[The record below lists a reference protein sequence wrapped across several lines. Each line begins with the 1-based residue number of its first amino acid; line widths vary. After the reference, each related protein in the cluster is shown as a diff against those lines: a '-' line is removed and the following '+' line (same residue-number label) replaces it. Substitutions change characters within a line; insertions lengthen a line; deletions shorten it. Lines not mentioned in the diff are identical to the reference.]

1 MKKRKD
7 DMRAAEAIS
16 YLANLGDT
24 LTAKELIFVN
34 AIFYK
39 QRGNYSEEQYLDII
53 QASLETLYDW
63 REEGITDE
71 ELFNKMENNVKV
83 KVPVSVKEGVSIHR
97 IEKDYPLEEN
107 LNADKEL
114 KEILELFD
122 TGLADKEM
130 NNLTDKT
137 KNEIFLEVIKG
148 IDKNE
153 VATKYSISL
162 ENVETIYTERL
173 AIVTSIKS
181 VNGKV
186 YVDGEE
192 NYSTKLDNKIADIR
206 EKIYG

>member
-16 YLANLGDT
+16 YLAKLGDT

-63 REEGITDE
+63 REEGINDE
-71 ELFNKMENNVKV
+71 QLFNKMENNVKV
-83 KVPVSVKEGVSIHR
+83 KVPITVKEGMSIHR
-97 IEKDYPLEEN
+97 VEKDYPLETKI
-107 LNADKEL
+107 NADKEL

-122 TGLADKEM
+122 TGLVDQEM
-130 NNLTDKT
+130 NLSEEI
-137 KNEIFLEVIKG
+137 KNEIFLSVVKEF
-148 IDKNE
+148 DKNE
-153 VATKYSISL
+153 IAKTYGIT
-162 ENVETIYTERL
+162 VEMVEKIYTERL
-173 AIVTSIKS
+173 AIVTSIKV

-186 YVDGEE
+186 FVDGEE
-192 NYSTKLDNKIADIR
+192 NYSKKLDNKIEDIR

>member
-16 YLANLGDT
+16 YLAKLGDT

-63 REEGITDE
+63 RDEGINDE
-71 ELFNKMENNVKV
+71 QLFNKMEENVKT
-83 KVPVSVKEGVSIHR
+83 KIPATVKEGMSIHR
-97 IEKDYPLEEN
+97 VEKDYPLETKI
-107 LNADKEL
+107 NADKEL

-122 TGLADKEM
+122 TGLVDQEM
-130 NNLTDKT
+130 NLTEEI
-137 KNEIFLEVIKG
+137 KNEIFLSVVKEF
-148 IDKNE
+148 DKNE
-153 VATKYSISL
+153 IAKTYGISV
-162 ENVETIYTERL
+162 NDVEKIYTERL
-173 AIVTSIKS
+173 AIVTSIKV

-186 YVDGEE
+186 FVDGEE
-192 NYSTKLDNKIADIR
+192 NYSKKLDNKIEDIR